1 MRLYFNGCSHTYGDD
16 LRQPES
22 QAWPAVLSNTIG
34 CDFLNDAVSGN
45 ANDHI
50 MYRTIKN
57 AHEFD
62 KIYIAW
68 TYIERFTRYRADN
81 NYVVNFNSNLTNSL
95 YGNDSNFVNYGKMH
109 YAVWHNDLYSFKLW
123 LQNIIMV
130 QRYLESMKKSYIMVN
145 TSNAGIDRWTS
156 SWPDFVSSV
165 QSLLCFDLM
174 NDDQLYQEHEEIQ
187 QSLTQINFDHYIGW
201 NTWWLTKDSFATGAT
216 GHYLSQGHEH
226 IAKYILKHDTN

>member
-16 LRQPES
+16 LSQPKS
-22 QAWPAVLSNTIG
+22 QAWPAILANTVG

-50 MYRTIKN
+50 IYRAIKN

-81 NYVVNFNSNLTNSL
+81 NYVVNFNSNLANSL

-123 LQNIIMV
+123 LQNMIMV
-130 QRYLESMKKSYIMVN
+130 QRYLESIKKPYIMVN
-145 TSNAGIDRWTS
+145 ASNNQIDRWTT

-165 QSLLCFDLM
+165 QSLLCFDFM
-174 NDDQLYQEHEEIQ
+174 NDDQLYQEHQEIQ
-187 QSLTQINFDHYIGW
+187 TLLSQINFDHYVGW
-201 NTWWLTKDSFATGAT
+201 NNWWLTKDPFATGAT

-226 IAKYILKHDTN
+226 IAKYILEHDTN